1 MVSDALRGP
10 RSKASMVFRVASG
23 NFLEFYDFFL
33 YGFYARHI
41 AATFF
46 PIGSDFASL
55 MLALVVFGAGFLVR
69 PIGAVVLGG
78 YIDKVGRRKGLIV
91 SLGFLATG
99 TVLVAFMPGYASIG
113 PIAPVLVVAGRLLQ
127 GFSAGGEPGGVAVYL
142 AEIASPG
149 KKGFYVAWQSC
160 SQQVA
165 TVAAGLTGF
174 AVNTLMAPPDIAAWG
189 WRIPFFIG
197 CLVVPFIFVI
207 RRSLQE
213 TDAFVALRHH
223 PSLKES
229 VATLAANWRVVG
241 LGILMVLMTTISFYT
256 ITAYTPTFGVR
267 ELHLSSA
274 SSLLV
279 TCLIGLSN
287 LFWLPIWG
295 AISDRVGRKPILVAF
310 TLLTILTA
318 YPSLSWLVAYPS
330 FGRMVLVE
338 LWLSFVY
345 AGYNGAMTV
354 ALTEIV
360 PAAVRVSGFS
370 LAYSMATTL
379 GGFSLAISTGLIHLT
394 GDKAAPGLW
403 MSFGAACGLI
413 AALGLYGK
421 RGDAVNIGTASEA
434 RLEKAAGNLVE

>member
-1 MVSDALRGP
+1 MSDALRP
-10 RSKASMVFRVASG
+10 SRSKAAMVFRVASG

-46 PIGSDFASL
+46 PVGSEFASL

-69 PIGAVVLGG
+69 PIGAVVLGA

-99 TVLVAFMPGYASIG
+99 TVLVAFMPSYASIG
-113 PIAPVLVVAGRLLQ
+113 PVAPALVVAGRLLQ
-127 GFSAGGEPGGVAVYL
+127 GLSAGGEPGGVAVYL
-142 AEIASPG
+142 SEIASPG
-149 KKGFYVAWQSC
+149 KRGFYVAWQSG

-174 AVNTLMAPPDIAAWG
+174 AVNTLMAPSDIAAWG

-197 CLVVPFIFVI
+197 CLVVPFIFMI

-213 TDAFVALRHH
+213 TEVFTAQRHH
-223 PSLKES
+223 PSLTQS
-229 VATLAANWRVVG
+229 IATLAGNWRTVG
-241 LGILMVLMTTISFYT
+241 LGMMMVVTTTVSFYT
-256 ITAYTPTFGVR
+256 ITTYTPTFGVR
-267 ELHLSSA
+267 ELHLSTA
-274 SSLLV
+274 NSLMV
-279 TCLIGLSN
+279 TCCIGLSN

-310 TLLTILTA
+310 TVLMILTA
-318 YPSLSWLVAYPS
+318 YPSLSWLVARPS
-330 FGRMVLVE
+330 LGRMFLVE

-370 LAYSMATTL
+370 LAYSLATTL
-379 GGFSLAISTGLIHLT
+379 GGFSLAISTGLIEMT

-403 MSFGAACGLI
+403 MSAGAVCGLI
-413 AALGLYGK
+413 AALGLYGR
-421 RGDAVNIGTASEA
+421 RGDAVYVGTAPGP
-434 RLEKAAGNLVE
+434 RLGKPVGS

>member
-1 MVSDALRGP
+1 MSDALRP
-10 RSKASMVFRVASG
+10 SRSKAAMVFRVASG

-46 PIGSDFASL
+46 PVGSEFASL

-69 PIGAVVLGG
+69 PIGAVVLGA

-99 TVLVAFMPGYASIG
+99 TVLVAFMPSYASIG
-113 PIAPVLVVAGRLLQ
+113 PVAPVLVVAGRLLQ
-127 GFSAGGEPGGVAVYL
+127 GLSAGGEPGGVAVYL
-142 AEIASPG
+142 SEIASPG
-149 KKGFYVAWQSC
+149 KRGFYVAWQSG

-197 CLVVPFIFVI
+197 CLVVPFIFMI

-213 TDAFVALRHH
+213 TEVFTAQRHH
-223 PSLKES
+223 PSLTQS
-229 VATLAANWRVVG
+229 IATLAGNWRTVG
-241 LGILMVLMTTISFYT
+241 LGMMMVVTTTVSFYT
-256 ITAYTPTFGVR
+256 ITTYTPTFGVR
-267 ELHLSSA
+267 ELHLSTA
-274 SSLLV
+274 NSLMV
-279 TCLIGLSN
+279 TCCIGLSN

-310 TLLTILTA
+310 TVLMILTA
-318 YPSLSWLVAYPS
+318 YPSLSWLVARPS
-330 FGRMVLVE
+330 LGRMFLVE

-370 LAYSMATTL
+370 LAYSLATTL
-379 GGFSLAISTGLIHLT
+379 GGFSLAISTGLIEMT

-403 MSFGAACGLI
+403 MSAGAVCGLI
-413 AALGLYGK
+413 AALGLYGR
-421 RGDAVNIGTASEA
+421 RGDAVHVGTPPGP
-434 RLEKAAGNLVE
+434 RLGKPVGS